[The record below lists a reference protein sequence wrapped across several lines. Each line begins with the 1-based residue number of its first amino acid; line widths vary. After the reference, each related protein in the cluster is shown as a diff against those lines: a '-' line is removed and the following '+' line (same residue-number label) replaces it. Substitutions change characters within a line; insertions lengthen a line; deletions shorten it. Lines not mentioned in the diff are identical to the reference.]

1 MAAEAHNRSTTA
13 PNDVQAQAYLN
24 LVRERAFGNTSH
36 NITVTGSL
44 LTEAIYKE
52 RRIELVGEGHRFFD
66 LVRTGK
72 AKEEI
77 ENNVDTTTDGKTE
90 MAKTFQIGKHEVFP
104 IPSIEI
110 QLTGNRWKQNPGY

>member
-1 MAAEAHNRSTTA
+1 M
-13 PNDVQAQAYLN
+13 
-24 LVRERAFGNTSH
+24 
-36 NITVTGSL
+36 
-44 LTEAIYKE
+44 
-52 RRIELVGEGHRFFD
+52 VGEGHRFFD